1 VRQPN
6 PLEPPSDTFEK
17 IINAMTRHGGA
28 WLHVLIRNQA
38 GLPQALEVVDESRVT
53 YQINAA
59 NTLFTQVA
67 IDGKTVPLPDMVYV
81 PLILETNSPIGKSP
95 LKEIN
100 DALLQLN
107 AAMVFS
113 AGYYTDAATPPYAL
127 ISPTR
132 LQADKAAELLTAW
145 QEARDLNRPA
155 VISGNL
161 ELKTFTPVSAADAL
175 VLEAINY
182 LDAVITRVM
191 QIPPT
196 VLNTLAQSSLTY
208 STQVEANRQ
217 FLMMLR
223 ATYLVRLEA
232 AFTTLLPRG
241 LTAAF
246 DTSSLTRMNERE
258 QLDYDIAA
266 VEAGI
271 MTVDEIRDRRGLS
284 RIERTTVNVDTTGR

>member
-1 VRQPN
+1 
-6 PLEPPSDTFEK
+6 
-17 IINAMTRHGGA
+17 
-28 WLHVLIRNQA
+28 
-38 GLPQALEVVDESRVT
+38 
-53 YQINAA
+53 
-59 NTLFTQVA
+59 
-67 IDGKTVPLPDMVYV
+67 
-81 PLILETNSPIGKSP
+81 
-95 LKEIN
+95 
-100 DALLQLN
+100 
-107 AAMVFS
+107 
-113 AGYYTDAATPPYAL
+113 
-127 ISPTR
+127 
-132 LQADKAAELLTAW
+132 
-145 QEARDLNRPA
+145 
-155 VISGNL
+155 
-161 ELKTFTPVSAADAL
+161 VSAADAL
-175 VLEAINY
+175 VLDAINY